1 MLSSKDL
8 IQQSGI
14 SRATLNN
21 YIALGLLP
29 KPEVRPVV
37 SDGRATRIGF
47 FPQSTLKTISAI
59 NTLKREGYSMPDITQ
74 KLSQG
79 TATAQSVNG
88 APPHN
93 DTSRNEGPIAPSN
106 RQAMHPN
113 VPLPNSITSL
123 QMGGGSI
130 RLTLDQIEHPAYL
143 VNPMFELE
151 WCNET
156 ARDLVLGH
164 GPQLSSDIQ
173 ERNLFGLLMDGEA
186 AIHGAQGMDDVLHF
200 HLSVAKNRISRRQL
214 LGLDTELNDE
224 QIDHLAALYDGVTPQ
239 TPGRVVHGQVNLG
252 QAGVSD
258 AWYNVYVSFF
268 REGIFFAYSPMESQE
283 DELMALLARRD
294 IVIKDLLKKRRPYL
308 TPLAVLVADLQS
320 SVKICAELPP
330 EEYFEL
336 INDIWGAME
345 PKLRKYYATHGKHVG
360 DGMVYYF
367 FPQPDCNYVLNA
379 IRCAQ
384 EMKVVMAEISRA
396 WKKRKNWLNDLQLN
410 IGLVEGQE
418 WFGTYQTPTHIEFT
432 VLGDTINQAGR
443 LSDFAREGS
452 IWVTKAM
459 LGQVPAKDR
468 ETIHYGIR
476 RKDES
481 GGDLL
486 IPETY
491 SRIANLVDLDNAK
504 YDKFNDIAVLPV
516 AEVLDV
522 DLPKT

>member
-8 IQQSGI
+8 IEQTGI

-29 KPEVRPVV
+29 KPEIRPAI
-37 SDGRATRIGF
+37 SGGRATRIGF
-47 FPQSTLKTISAI
+47 FPSSVLKTIAEI
-59 NTLKREGYSMPDITQ
+59 NTLKRGGFSMSDITA
-74 KLSQG
+74 KLSIK
-79 TATAQSVNG
+79 TATAHAVNEIVSRQSDSDPATPALPGGV
-88 APPHN
+88 
-93 DTSRNEGPIAPSN
+93 TSI
-106 RQAMHPN
+106 
-113 VPLPNSITSL
+113 
-123 QMGGGSI
+123 QMGGDGM

-151 WCNET
+151 WHNT
-156 ARDLVLGH
+156 AARDLVLGH
-164 GPQLSSDIQ
+164 GTQISSDIQ
-173 ERNLFGLLMDGEA
+173 ERNLFGLLMDGDA
-186 AIHGAQGMDDVLHF
+186 TVQGSEGMLDVLSF
-200 HLSVAKNRISRRQL
+200 HMSVAKNRISRRQL
-214 LGLDTELNDE
+214 LSLDADLEDE
-224 QIDHLAALYDGVTPQ
+224 QLDQLAGMYDDAAPQ
-239 TPGRVVHGQVNLG
+239 TPGRVVHAQVNLG
-252 QAGVSD
+252 AKGVRD
-258 AWYNVYVSFF
+258 DWYNVYVSFF

-308 TPLAVLVADLQS
+308 TPLAVLVADLQG

-379 IRCAQ
+379 VRCAQ
-384 EMKVVMAEISRA
+384 EMKEVMKEISQT

-443 LSDFAREGS
+443 LSDFAQDGS
-452 IWVTKAM
+452 VWVTKAM
-459 LGQVPAKDR
+459 LSQVPAKDR
-468 ETIHYGIR
+468 ESIRYGIR
-476 RKDES
+476 RKDEH
-481 GGDLL
+481 GGQML
-486 IPETY
+486 IPETF

-522 DLPKT
+522 EMPRD